1 MARLKV
7 VLVFTCMLGIG
18 GQACAQTPQATEL
31 RGPAYSVKRVLLP
44 DGKVVERLV
53 WPSASAAPA
62 MDVAPQGSEA
72 WLRRML
78 DPTRNGL
85 ALKHPRL
92 FADWLDAVTEPQFM
106 TALATVALTPETYPH
121 LLGRLLDPAT
131 VRNWAEFVDPWLYLQ
146 WMLAGL
152 DPGFHVNLW
161 TRLADPD
168 KTRRWLNVGHAV
180 ASPAHGAAE
189 APRRTAGDTWLR
201 LPALNPADNPW
212 LAQRGTYRY

>member
-1 MARLKV
+1 MSRLEV
-7 VLVFTCMLGIG
+7 ALVFMCMLGVG
-18 GQACAQTPQATEL
+18 TCTHAQTPQAAES
-31 RGPAYSVKRVLLP
+31 RGAMFSVKRVLLP
-44 DGKVVERLV
+44 DGQVVERLV
-53 WPSASAAPA
+53 WPNGSAAPTL
-62 MDVAPQGSEA
+62 DVAPQGSEA
-72 WLRRML
+72 WLKRML

-152 DPGFHVNLW
+152 DPGFHYNLW
-161 TRLADPD
+161 MRLGDPD
-168 KTRRWLNVGHAV
+168 KTRRWLNVGAAA
-180 ASPAHGAAE
+180 ASPSRGAGE
-189 APRRTAGDTWLR
+189 APRQTAAETWLR
-201 LPALNPADNPW
+201 LPTLNPADNPW
-212 LAQRGTYRY
+212 LAQRGAYRY